1 MAVGPPAATV
11 ISYGFPESLI
21 MSGNPLPQ
29 FNDFNA
35 SGLVSLA
42 SQSLSFNS
50 YGSDSCCWD
59 LYGASTAFGS
69 TLFNNFPN
77 PSMQQSG
84 MIADSAFLYPSD
96 DAVDQLFLLG
106 NDSDFLQQIYAG
118 STTSSSTSMI
128 SSAAATPVMHPNLV
142 STLKNMVTPGSL
154 GSSPSSTAYHP
165 SSCSATRYMNSS
177 VSQLPSFFDQQSDF
191 QIAATTAFLRG
202 GLHSQNPV
210 DSNHNILLQ
219 SSVYPG
225 ENFDEMCT
233 RASLLSTAADEQI
246 TTHIPTAFDA
256 FDVDYGLNFEVAI
269 GGAGADDALDA
280 GNHGRDGDAEG
291 RGCFNSTTSSV
302 GCGSSFSSRVDRRQ
316 QSWPDL
322 ERIDP
327 ARIFAST
334 SKEEEDVTKQQLLQ
348 RPEKMKKDAEEILK
362 CSLED
367 LRHVPSLRLDYED
380 VLNAWSDRGA
390 LWTDA
395 KLNPQTPDVDSVRET
410 GEDGSLWTN
419 EPTGPR
425 KARVLRYKEKRRTR
439 LFSKK
444 IRYHVRKL
452 NAERRPR
459 MKGRFVKRMHL
470 SSRRQGRR
478 LSTSW

>member
-29 FNDFNA
+29 LNDLNA
-35 SGLVSLA
+35 SGMVSLGA
-42 SQSLSFNS
+42 PSFTSQSLSFNS

-59 LYGASTAFGS
+59 LYGASTAFAS
-69 TLFNNFPN
+69 TLFNFPN

-106 NDSDFLQQIYAG
+106 NDSEFLQQINAG

-142 STLKNMVTPGSL
+142 NTLKNMVTPGSL

-165 SSCSATRYMNSS
+165 SNCSATRYMNSS

-202 GLHSQNPV
+202 GLHSPNPV

-225 ENFDEMCT
+225 EDFDEMCT

-246 TTHIPTAFDA
+246 TTHIQTVPIKQVRTFT
-256 FDVDYGLNFEVAI
+256 
-269 GGAGADDALDA
+269 
-280 GNHGRDGDAEG
+280 H
-291 RGCFNSTTSSV
+291 
-302 GCGSSFSSRVDRRQ
+302 SRYCI
-316 QSWPDL
+316 S
-322 ERIDP
+322 
-327 ARIFAST
+327 
-334 SKEEEDVTKQQLLQ
+334 LL
-348 RPEKMKKDAEEILK
+348 
-362 CSLED
+362 
-367 LRHVPSLRLDYED
+367 Y
-380 VLNAWSDRGA
+380 
-390 LWTDA
+390 
-395 KLNPQTPDVDSVRET
+395 
-410 GEDGSLWTN
+410 
-419 EPTGPR
+419 
-425 KARVLRYKEKRRTR
+425 
-439 LFSKK
+439 
-444 IRYHVRKL
+444 
-452 NAERRPR
+452 
-459 MKGRFVKRMHL
+459 
-470 SSRRQGRR
+470 
-478 LSTSW
+478 